1 MDFLVLLSSVSKI
14 SLLAFI
20 GISFFLG
27 YEIYLFRKE
36 QQKKSKPNLPEFSN
50 VAATPLAQT
59 VIIKEKK
66 KMSLTKAD
74 NRLLIF
80 LIILFVIFGL
90 ITGIGLVDFRS
101 KNSAEKPVVQE
112 RSTIMPSKGIRLY
125 DEQFRPIN
133 DSSVS
138 ANMTVIIGVETI
150 KETDIDRARVR
161 VNKSFWDSGDITTNF
176 NKEKAVYYQSFF
188 VASGESRLKIEA
200 QLHSAK
206 DGWLGE

>member
-1 MDFLVLLSSVSKI
+1 MDFLVLLSSISKI

-36 QQKKSKPNLPEFSN
+36 QQKKTKPNLPEFSN

-59 VIIKEKK
+59 VVIKEKK

-80 LIILFVIFGL
+80 LIILFVLFGL
-90 ITGIGLVDFRS
+90 ITVVGLIDFRS
-101 KNSAEKPVVQE
+101 KNSTEKPVLQE
-112 RSTIMPSKGIRLY
+112 RSAIVPSKGIRLY
-125 DEQFRPIN
+125 DQEFRPLS

-138 ANMTVIIGVETI
+138 ASMTVLIGVETI
-150 KETDIDRARVR
+150 KEADIDRARIR
-161 VNKSFWDSGDITTNF
+161 INKSVWDSGDITTNF
-176 NKEKAVYYQSFF
+176 NKENSIYYQSFLI
-188 VASGESRLKIEA
+188 ASGESRLKIEA